1 MLYSLTGLSCLLA
14 HPRGLFLH
22 FRRLHFLV
30 TGFSLSIKPLL
41 PLVIDRRQIGRSSK
55 DTLSLDRPGFGGITH
70 RGNLDWTSLLG
81 IGDGEDQ
88 VDLAC
93 QHGQRIE

>member
-1 MLYSLTGLSCLLA
+1 M
-14 HPRGLFLH
+14 
-22 FRRLHFLV
+22 

-88 VDLAC
+88 VDLAISI
-93 QHGQRIE
+93 GLAIDLDDPRLRGIAAWSRGIGSRRWGK